1 MSQSDNL
8 REYWRKNLRMTAVLL
23 LIWLVSTFA
32 VIYFV
37 RELNAFTFL
46 GFPLGFYMTA
56 QGTLAIYVVLVWF
69 YARYMNRLDRKH
81 GVSED

>member
-8 REYWRKNLRMTAVLL
+8 REYWRKNLRMTAILL

-81 GVSED
+81 GVAED

>member
-1 MSQSDNL
+1 MPQSDNL
-8 REYWRKNLRMTAVLL
+8 REYWRKTLRMTAFLL

-56 QGTLAIYVVLVWF
+56 QGTLVIYVVLVWF

-81 GVSED
+81 GVAED